1 MSGPQMT
8 SSTHQSGSDKQ
19 SPPRHSSLMEAT
31 ATRLVERLRAA
42 GHEALF
48 AGGCVRDR
56 LLGKEAHDIDIATS
70 ARPEEIQKLF
80 PRTVAVGAQF
90 GVIVV
95 LEDGGE
101 FQVATFR
108 SDGAYRD
115 GRHPESVAFTNAEGD
130 ARRRDFTVNGLFFDP
145 LTRQILDF
153 VGGEADLRAGIL
165 RSIGDPHARFAE
177 DKLRLIRCV
186 RFAASLGFEIEAE
199 TWRALVERAPEIT
212 AVSAERIRD
221 ELVKI
226 FTHPSRVRGFDLLD
240 QSGLLAIL
248 LPEVEALKGC
258 EQPPDFHPEGDVF
271 VHTRL
276 MLSLLPERVSTPL
289 VFSVLFHDIGK
300 PPTFLID
307 ETGRIR
313 FNGHESISA
322 SMTEKIFARLRFS
335 NAETEATVVGVKNH
349 MAFKDVQNM
358 RVATLKRF
366 LARPTIDDELE
377 LHRVDCQGSHGLLDN
392 YDFLL
397 RKREEFSNEPLIP
410 PPLITGRDLIAA
422 GLKPGP
428 LFKKLLDSAQAL
440 QLEGGLKTREDALAW
455 LREELARPA

>member
-1 MSGPQMT
+1 MPTASGRP
-8 SSTHQSGSDKQ
+8 SSNSA
-19 SPPRHSSLMEAT
+19 MEAT

-70 ARPEEIQKLF
+70 ARPEEIQTLF

-145 LTRQILDF
+145 LTRQILDY

-165 RSIGDPHARFAE
+165 RCIGDPRERFAE

-199 TWRALVERAPEIT
+199 TWRALVERASEIT

-248 LPEVEALKGC
+248 LPEIEALKGC

-300 PPTFLID
+300 PTAFHID

-335 NAETEATVVGVKNH
+335 NAETEATVAGVKNH

-377 LHRVDCQGSHGLLDN
+377 LHRVDCSGSHGLLDN
-392 YDFLL
+392 YEFLL

-428 LFKKLLDSAQAL
+428 PFKKLLDSAQAL
-440 QLEGGLKTREDALAW
+440 QLEGSLKTRDDALAW

>member
-1 MSGPQMT
+1 
-8 SSTHQSGSDKQ
+8 
-19 SPPRHSSLMEAT
+19 MEST

-70 ARPEEIQKLF
+70 ARPEEIQNLF

-199 TWRALVERAPEIT
+199 TWRALLERAPEIT

-226 FTHPSRVRGFDLLD
+226 FSHPSRVRGFDLLD

-422 GLKPGP
+422 GLQPGP
-428 LFKKLLDSAQAL
+428 HFKKLLDSAQAL

>member
-1 MSGPQMT
+1 MPTASGQP
-8 SSTHQSGSDKQ
+8 SSNSF
-19 SPPRHSSLMEAT
+19 MEIT

-145 LTRQILDF
+145 LTRHILDF

-226 FTHPSRVRGFDLLD
+226 FNHPSRVRGFDLLD

-300 PPTFLID
+300 PPTFHID

-335 NAETEATVVGVKNH
+335 NAETESTVVGVKNH

-422 GLKPGP
+422 GLQPGP
-428 LFKKLLDSAQAL
+428 PFKKLLDSAQAL
-440 QLEGGLKTREDALAW
+440 QLEGGLKTRDDALAW

>member
-1 MSGPQMT
+1 MPTASGRP
-8 SSTHQSGSDKQ
+8 SSN
-19 SPPRHSSLMEAT
+19 PAMEAT

-56 LLGKEAHDIDIATS
+56 LLGKQAHDIDIATS

-101 FQVATFR
+101 FQIATFR

-115 GRHPESVAFTNAEGD
+115 GRHPESVIFTDAEGD
-130 ARRRDFTVNGLFFDP
+130 ATRRDFTVNGLFYDP
-145 LTRQILDF
+145 VAGRILDF
-153 VGGEADLRAGIL
+153 VGGEEDLRAGVI
-165 RSIGDPHARFAE
+165 RCIGDPRARFAE

-186 RFAASLGFEIEAE
+186 RFAASLGFRIEE
-199 TWRALVERAPEIT
+199 GTWQALREHGHEIT
-212 AVSAERIRD
+212 SVSAERIRD

-226 FTHPSRVRGFDLLD
+226 FTNPSRVRGFDLLD

-248 LPEVEALKGC
+248 LPEIEALKGC

-276 MLSLLPERVSTPL
+276 MLSLLPERVSVPL
-289 VFSVLFHDIGK
+289 VFSVLLHDIGK
-300 PPTFLID
+300 PPTFHID

-313 FNGHESISA
+313 FSGHETVSA
-322 SMTEKIFARLRFS
+322 LMTEKIFARLRFS
-335 NAETEATVVGVKNH
+335 NAETEATVAGVRNH
-349 MAFKDVQNM
+349 MAFKDVKNM

-377 LHRVDCQGSHGLLDN
+377 LHRVDCQGSHGMLDN

-397 RKREEFSNEPLIP
+397 LKREEFSNEPLIP
-410 PPLITGRDLIAA
+410 PPLISGRDLIAA

-428 LFKKLLDSAQAL
+428 PFKQLLESAQAL
-440 QLEGGLKTREDALAW
+440 QLEGVLKTREDALGW
-455 LREELARPA
+455 LREEIARGG

>member
-1 MSGPQMT
+1 
-8 SSTHQSGSDKQ
+8 
-19 SPPRHSSLMEAT
+19 MEAT

-199 TWRALVERAPEIT
+199 TWRALLERAPEIT

-276 MLSLLPERVSTPL
+276 MLSLLPEQVSTPL

-422 GLKPGP
+422 GLQPGP
-428 LFKKLLDSAQAL
+428 PFKKLLDSAQAL
-440 QLEGGLKTREDALAW
+440 QLEGGLKTRDDALAW
-455 LREELARPA
+455 LKEELARPA

>member
-1 MSGPQMT
+1 
-8 SSTHQSGSDKQ
+8 
-19 SPPRHSSLMEAT
+19 MEAT

-165 RSIGDPHARFAE
+165 RCIGDPRARFAE

-276 MLSLLPERVSTPL
+276 MLSLLPEQVSTPL

-300 PPTFLID
+300 PPTLHID

-335 NAETEATVVGVKNH
+335 NAETEATVAGVKNH

-410 PPLITGRDLIAA
+410 PPLITGRDLIEA

-428 LFKKLLDSAQAL
+428 PFKKLLDSAQAL
-440 QLEGGLKTREDALAW
+440 QLEGGLKTREEALVW

>member
-1 MSGPQMT
+1 
-8 SSTHQSGSDKQ
+8 
-19 SPPRHSSLMEAT
+19 MEAT

-145 LTRQILDF
+145 LTCQILDF

-186 RFAASLGFEIEAE
+186 RFAASLGFDIEAE
-199 TWRALVERAPEIT
+199 TWRALVVRAPEIT

-226 FTHPSRVRGFDLLD
+226 FSHPSRVRGFDLLD

-358 RVATLKRF
+358 RIATLKRF

-422 GLKPGP
+422 GLKPAP
-428 LFKKLLDSAQAL
+428 PFKKLLDSAQAL
-440 QLEGGLKTREDALAW
+440 QLEGGLKTREDALVW

>member
-1 MSGPQMT
+1 
-8 SSTHQSGSDKQ
+8 
-19 SPPRHSSLMEAT
+19 MEAT

-115 GRHPESVAFTNAEGD
+115 GRHPESIAFTNAEGD

-153 VGGEADLRAGIL
+153 VGGESDLRAGIL

-248 LPEVEALKGC
+248 LPEVESLKGC

-276 MLSLLPERVSTPL
+276 MLSLLPEQVSTPL

-377 LHRVDCQGSHGLLDN
+377 LHRVDCQSSHGLLDN
-392 YDFLL
+392 YEFLL

>member
-1 MSGPQMT
+1 
-8 SSTHQSGSDKQ
+8 
-19 SPPRHSSLMEAT
+19 MEAT

-226 FTHPSRVRGFDLLD
+226 FSHPSRVRGFDLLD

-422 GLKPGP
+422 GLQPGP
-428 LFKKLLDSAQAL
+428 PFKKLLDSAQAL
-440 QLEGGLKTREDALAW
+440 QLEGGLKTRDDALAW
-455 LREELARPA
+455 LKEELARPA

>member
-1 MSGPQMT
+1 
-8 SSTHQSGSDKQ
+8 
-19 SPPRHSSLMEAT
+19 MEAT

-145 LTRQILDF
+145 LTHQILDF
-153 VGGEADLRAGIL
+153 VGGEADLRTGIL
-165 RSIGDPHARFAE
+165 RSIGDPHARFVE

-428 LFKKLLDSAQAL
+428 PFKKLLDSAQAL

>member
-1 MSGPQMT
+1 
-8 SSTHQSGSDKQ
+8 
-19 SPPRHSSLMEAT
+19 MEAT

-165 RSIGDPHARFAE
+165 RCIGDPRARFAE

-199 TWRALVERAPEIT
+199 TWRALLERAPEIT

-276 MLSLLPERVSTPL
+276 MLSLLPEQVSTPL

-422 GLKPGP
+422 GLQPGP
-428 LFKKLLDSAQAL
+428 PFKKLLDSAQAL
-440 QLEGGLKTREDALAW
+440 QLEGGLKTRDDALAW
-455 LREELARPA
+455 LKEELARPA

>member
-1 MSGPQMT
+1 
-8 SSTHQSGSDKQ
+8 
-19 SPPRHSSLMEAT
+19 MEAT

-165 RSIGDPHARFAE
+165 RCIGDPRARFAE

-276 MLSLLPERVSTPL
+276 MLSLLPEQVSTPL

-300 PPTFLID
+300 PPTLHID

-335 NAETEATVVGVKNH
+335 NAETEATVAGVKNH

-410 PPLITGRDLIAA
+410 PPLITGRDLIEA

-428 LFKKLLDSAQAL
+428 PFKKILDTAQAM
-440 QLEGGLKTREDALAW
+440 QLEGALKTKDEALAW
-455 LREELARPA
+455 LKQHGHG